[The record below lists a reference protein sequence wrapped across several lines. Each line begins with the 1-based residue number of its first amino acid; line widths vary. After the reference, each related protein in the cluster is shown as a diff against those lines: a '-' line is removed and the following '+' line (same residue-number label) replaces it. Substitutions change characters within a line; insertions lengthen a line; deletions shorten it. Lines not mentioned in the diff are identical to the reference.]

1 MQEEKFQSSQKEQ
14 EKVKQFLKAEVT
26 RAEEVISRKQQQIQ
40 ELKQQVSVVLM
51 GLYPSDLWLS

>member
-51 GLYPSDLWLS
+51 GPLPE